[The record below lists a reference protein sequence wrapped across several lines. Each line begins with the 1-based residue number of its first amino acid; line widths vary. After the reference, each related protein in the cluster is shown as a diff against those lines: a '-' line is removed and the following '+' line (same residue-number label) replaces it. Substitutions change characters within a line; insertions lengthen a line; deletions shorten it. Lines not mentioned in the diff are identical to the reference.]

1 MLDALLRRHLA
12 GPLAPVAAWL
22 HARKVRGLALTI
34 CAFLCAAVAMLDIG
48 HGEYLLGLGLLAA
61 AGLFDLLDGP
71 VARAEGPAPFGAY
84 LDTVLSLTAG
94 AGVAFAFALAE
105 PDRAL
110 AAMFL
115 MFGLVART
123 ASDTGAASPIVTGLI
138 GKTEFFVAFAVACLF
153 PQWFSIV
160 AYLVGILCF
169 VSAGSRLA
177 IAAGRT

>member
-22 HARKVRGLALTI
+22 YARKVHGLALTL
-34 CAFLCAAVAMLDIG
+34 CAFLCSAVAMLDIG
-48 HGEYLLGLGLLAA
+48 HRDYLLGLGLIAA

-71 VARAEGPAPFGAY
+71 VARAEGATPFGAY
-84 LDTVLSLTAG
+84 LDTVLCRIAG
-94 AGVAFAFALAE
+94 AGIAFAFALAE
-105 PDRAL
+105 PDRVL

-123 ASDTGAASPIVTGLI
+123 AADTIAPADTGLI
-138 GKTEFFVAFAVACLF
+138 GKTELFVAFAVACLF

-160 AYLVGILCF
+160 AYAFGILCF
-169 VSAGSRLA
+169 VAAGSRVA
-177 IAAGRT
+177 SAVQRI